1 MFRALDSKKP
11 LWLPST
17 FDIGYL
23 FPQCVPDNPA
33 KGNVSDAKLPAEQ
46 LGGKDMFGVEWEYVP
61 VVGGSTTRPGHPLMT
76 DANDW
81 PQKVVFPTKEVIDS
95 WDWDGCKKRS
105 DTLMRKKDMWE
116 IVICTGFYERLI
128 SFMDFEGAAVAMI
141 DEDQE
146 DAIKRNPMRKIKS
159 IKLDK
164 LQARRPLTPEE
175 LERLRDGCCTYREKA
190 LVEFLVSSGC
200 RLSETVGIRVD
211 QIDWRERSVEVL
223 GKGGKRR
230 VVYFSVRA
238 ALMIQ
243 AYMEQRRGGEA
254 LFASSKAP
262 YEPMSPRAIER
273 AVETVGVRAGERR
286 RIHPHLLRHTFATN
300 ALHAGMDLT
309 VIQHLLGHS
318 DPKTTMIYAELRP
331 DAVKYA
337 YERVIA

>member
-1 MFRALDSKKP
+1 MDTKKELVERLSVLMPGMAEEIASIIGEYRISREPSRERGGLDRKVAAFLAAKKIDGLSP
-11 LWLPST
+11 KTLKNYREMLGA
-17 FDIGYL
+17 FA
-23 FPQCVPDNPA
+23 A
-33 KGNVSDAKLPAEQ
+33 K
-46 LGGKDMFGVEWEYVP
+46 VEKP
-61 VVGGSTTRPGHPLMT
+61 VTR
-76 DANDW
+76 
-81 PQKVVFPTKEVIDS
+81 IDS
-95 WDWDGCKKRS
+95 DDIRGYIAYLTQERELKDSSIQTHVNTLRS
-105 DTLMRKKDMWE
+105 FFSWL
-116 IVICTGFYERLI
+116 
-128 SFMDFEGAAVAMI
+128 
-141 DEDQE
+141 DQE

-262 YEPMSPRAIER
+262 YEPMSPRALSL
-273 AVETVGVRAGERR
+273 
-286 RIHPHLLRHTFATN
+286 IHISEPT
-300 ALHAGMDLT
+300 
-309 VIQHLLGHS
+309 
-318 DPKTTMIYAELRP
+318 RP
-331 DAVKYA
+331 Y
-337 YERVIA
+337 

>member
-1 MFRALDSKKP
+1 MDTKKELVERLSVLMPGMAEEIASIIGEYRISREPSRERGGLDRKVAAFLAAKKIDGLSP
-11 LWLPST
+11 KTLKNYREMLGA
-17 FDIGYL
+17 FA
-23 FPQCVPDNPA
+23 A
-33 KGNVSDAKLPAEQ
+33 K
-46 LGGKDMFGVEWEYVP
+46 VEKP
-61 VVGGSTTRPGHPLMT
+61 VTR
-76 DANDW
+76 
-81 PQKVVFPTKEVIDS
+81 IDS
-95 WDWDGCKKRS
+95 DDIRGYIAYLAQERELKDS
-105 DTLMRKKDMWE
+105 SIQTHVNTL
-116 IVICTGFYERLI
+116 C
-128 SFMDFEGAAVAMI
+128 SFFSWL
-141 DEDQE
+141 DQE

>member
-1 MFRALDSKKP
+1 M
-11 LWLPST
+11 
-17 FDIGYL
+17 
-23 FPQCVPDNPA
+23 
-33 KGNVSDAKLPAEQ
+33 DAKKELVGQ
-46 LGGKDMFGVEWEYVP
+46 LAALMPGMVEEIARIVGDYRISRELSRERCGLERKVSAFLAAKKIDGLSPKTLKNYREMLSAFAAKVEKPVTRIDTDDIRGYIAYLAQERGLKDSSIQTHINTLRSF
-61 VVGGSTTRPGHPLMT
+61 
-76 DANDW
+76 
-81 PQKVVFPTKEVIDS
+81 FS
-95 WDWDGCKKRS
+95 W
-105 DTLMRKKDMWE
+105 L
-116 IVICTGFYERLI
+116 
-128 SFMDFEGAAVAMI
+128 
-141 DEDQE
+141 DQE
-146 DAIKRNPMRKIKS
+146 DAIRKNLMRKIKS
-159 IKLDK
+159 LKLDK
-164 LQARRPLTPEE
+164 FQARRPLTPEE
-175 LERLRDGCCTYREKA
+175 LERLRDGCRSYKEKA

-200 RLSETVGIRVD
+200 RLSEVAGIRAD

-238 ALMIQ
+238 SLMLR
-243 AYMEQRRGGEA
+243 AYIEQRKGGEA

-300 ALHAGMDLT
+300 ALHGGMDLT